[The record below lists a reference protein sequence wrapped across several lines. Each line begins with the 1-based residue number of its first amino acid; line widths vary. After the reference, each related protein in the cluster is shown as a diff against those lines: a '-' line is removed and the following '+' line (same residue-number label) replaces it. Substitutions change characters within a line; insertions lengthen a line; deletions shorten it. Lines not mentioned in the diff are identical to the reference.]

1 MSWAQ
6 SSWTA
11 LFLEVRIKSRALL
24 RLVTPA
30 DVEPGSGFAL
40 VPQPILKPAGRS
52 AWGMPV
58 MAGPSPTLE
67 CPRPREHTWA
77 GRCFTFAPARVSL
90 LERRLRDEG
99 LAESRHQEQL
109 G

>member
-52 AWGMPV
+52 AWG
-58 MAGPSPTLE
+58 S
-67 CPRPREHTWA
+67 
-77 GRCFTFAPARVSL
+77 APGSCT
-90 LERRLRDEG
+90 RDEG
-99 LAESRHQEQL
+99 GPLAAGLQDLAAKRL
-109 G
+109 ALRW